1 MNAVAL
7 SRPVPLLI
15 IAAAWEAATRGG
27 LISPYALPPFSD
39 VVASFIAMATD
50 DLWYHALRSLTR
62 GGAGLGLAI
71 TVGVTSGVLMA
82 WYRPFR
88 TLVNPIIRFFY
99 PLPKSALIPITIMW
113 LGLGDMSKIV
123 LIFIGCMLPIVVS
136 SYNATRGVEEVLIWS
151 ARGLGANNR
160 EVLWEVV
167 IPAALPEIL
176 NGIRTSLALAFI
188 LLVSSE
194 LILSRDGLGYLIGF
208 LGEGGDYSGMFA
220 GVATIAALGFTC
232 DRLYVALTN
241 RLLAWRT
248 AA

>member
-1 MNAVAL
+1 
-7 SRPVPLLI
+7 
-15 IAAAWEAATRGG
+15 
-27 LISPYALPPFSD
+27 
-39 VVASFIAMATD
+39 
-50 DLWYHALRSLTR
+50 
-62 GGAGLGLAI
+62 
-71 TVGVTSGVLMA
+71 
-82 WYRPFR
+82 
-88 TLVNPIIRFFY
+88 
-99 PLPKSALIPITIMW
+99 
-113 LGLGDMSKIV
+113 
-123 LIFIGCMLPIVVS
+123 MLPIVVS

-151 ARGLGANNR
+151 ARGLGASDR

-232 DRLYVALTN
+232 DRIYVAVTN